1 MPKVALNAEQRRR
14 NAAGTVY
21 KDLLDR
27 LNEKRGRDR
36 KTNQEFAAELG
47 VSERTWRRWNNGGIS
62 KAEFG
67 VILDAALRAGI
78 RLEVVA

>member
-14 NAAGTVY
+14 NAAGAVY
-21 KDLLDR
+21 KDLLDK
-27 LNEKRGRDR
+27 LNEKRGRER
-36 KTNQEFAAELG
+36 KTNREFAAELG
-47 VSERTWRRWNNGGIS
+47 VSERTWHRWNNGGIG

-78 RLEVVA
+78 KLEVVA

>member
-14 NAAGTVY
+14 NAAGAVY
-21 KDLLDR
+21 KTLLDR
-27 LNEKRGRDR
+27 LNEKRGRER
-36 KTNQEFAAELG
+36 KTNREFAMELG
-47 VSERTWRRWNNGGIS
+47 VSERTWRRWNNGDIG

-67 VILDAALRAGI
+67 SVLDAALRAGI